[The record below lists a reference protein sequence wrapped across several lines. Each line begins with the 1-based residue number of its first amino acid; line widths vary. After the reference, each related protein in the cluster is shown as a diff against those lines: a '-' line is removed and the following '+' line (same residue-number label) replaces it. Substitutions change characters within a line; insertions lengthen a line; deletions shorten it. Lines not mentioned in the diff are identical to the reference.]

1 MSVPLASFRELKGI
15 GPATEARLHES
26 GIYTWETLA
35 AAAAALASVHGEGET
50 LRDVAHVVAA
60 RGAEEDDHADGPG
73 LPGGERVEAFVVR
86 MALTGEGDPQRCEV
100 THVRTMAE
108 QTWAGWTPAQL
119 VGFIEE
125 KGSVQAHKEPNNE
138 ANSEANKEVPR
149 RVPTSRRR
157 REAALGEPLS
167 LDHDVVLDAG
177 KVLGGSSRDID
188 LVVTNTGAAGGDF
201 RYQATLSARRYGN
214 GEGWT
219 EVGHGDGIGSAA
231 HEVALKFPA
240 VDLATG
246 IHSLQLLLRVNLAAP
261 ASRPP
266 ALVLA

>member
-1 MSVPLASFRELKGI
+1 MSAPLASFRELKGI

-35 AAAAALASVHGEGET
+35 AAAAALAAVHGEGET

-60 RGAEEDDHADGPG
+60 RGAEEEDRADGPG
-73 LPGGERVEAFVVR
+73 LPGSERVEAFVVR
-86 MALTGEGDPQRCEV
+86 MALTGEGDPQRCGV

-119 VGFIEE
+119 AGFIEE
-125 KGSVQAHKEPNNE
+125 KGGVRTRKAPKRAE
-138 ANSEANKEVPR
+138 PR
-149 RVPTSRRR
+149 RVPTPRRR

-167 LDHDVVLDAG
+167 PDQVVVLDVG
-177 KVLGGSSRDID
+177 KVLGGTSRDID

-201 RYQATLSARRYGN
+201 GYRATLAARRYGN

-219 EVGHGDGIGSAA
+219 DRGSRTGIGSPA
-231 HEVALKFPA
+231 HDVALKFPA
-240 VDLATG
+240 VELTAG
-246 IHSLQLLLRVNLAAP
+246 IHSLQLRLEVNLPAP
-261 ASRPP
+261 ASGPP
-266 ALVLA
+266 ALALA